1 MSDVTSLD
9 DSGDRRHPCRHCHRR
24 GVPHPHGEEVGEKP
38 TNRQIQTEGEA
49 SWELQ
54 SSIRIPTR
62 PISERRNPNQR
73 RQDRCRNC
81 ARILNRRNHLTQVPR
96 RDLHRVLN
104 QVLNQVLDQQDRFRT
119 KCLEDR
125 G

>member
-9 DSGDRRHPCRHCHRR
+9 GSVDHPRPCRHCHPR
-24 GVPHPHGEEVGEKP
+24 GVPHPHGEEAGEKP
-38 TNRQIQTEGEA
+38 TNRRIPKEGEA
-49 SWELQ
+49 SWALQ

-73 RQDRCRNC
+73 SQDQRRNC
-81 ARILNRRNHLTQVPR
+81 GQILNRRNHLTQVPR
-96 RDLHRVLN
+96 QDLHRVLN
-104 QVLNQVLDQQDRFRT
+104 QVLHQQDRFRT
-119 KCLEDR
+119 ESLEGR